1 MCCGG
6 YVLSRNAGWRL
17 PCCVLPGCAGSGC
30 NPRPC
35 GAVVRS
41 LRLHATS
48 DGKVSVIPWSQ
59 GHRKKIEAVI
69 GRSFSGTSSTP
80 PEPAL
85 NWALGPKLTTL
96 DDPERNQAGNF
107 CMQLGL
113 CLKGP
118 VSTILA
124 VHDEAGNVAAVALLQ
139 KLESAPLQTTCMD
152 TARIGM
158 KLMTLVVTGTTPR
171 VASTPGMA
179 RRGDLCTATF
189 AHMHKAHADCPHI
202 YLDLLA
208 TDPSQQGKGQ

>member
-1 MCCGG
+1 
-6 YVLSRNAGWRL
+6 
-17 PCCVLPGCAGSGC
+17 
-30 NPRPC
+30 
-35 GAVVRS
+35 
-41 LRLHATS
+41 
-48 DGKVSVIPWSQ
+48 
-59 GHRKKIEAVI
+59 
-69 GRSFSGTSSTP
+69 
-80 PEPAL
+80 
-85 NWALGPKLTTL
+85 
-96 DDPERNQAGNF
+96 
-107 CMQLGL
+107 MQLGL

-158 KLMTLVVTGTTPR
+158 KLMTLVVTGNTPR

-208 TDPSQQGKGQ
+208 TDPSQQGKGHGGVLLRAINRVADAAGVPIYLESAPSNRSLYEHFGCLVVGKTTLQDQRDKGKLEAESSTAGGSSWPPTDNILAMVCPAKSVA